1 MKNNNFKEVVL
12 GRKSIRQYD
21 TKVKISKDEM
31 DELLSEAM
39 QAPSAVNLQPWRLIV
54 VSSEEGKSHLKPFIG
69 SNTLQH
75 DSSSAMIVIFGDL
88 KCYDYAEKIYNEAVD
103 KGNMPKEVRDK
114 QLSFIL
120 PMYQGFSN
128 EKMKETVYIDTS
140 LMAMQL
146 MLVARAHGYDTN
158 AIGGFKKEGL
168 AERFDMDPSRYIP
181 TLIISIGKAAEEG
194 YSSVRLKP
202 ETVVKYY

>member
-21 TKVKISKDEM
+21 PKIKISKGEM

-39 QAPSAVNLQPWRLIV
+39 QAPSAVNLQPWRPVV
-54 VSSEEGKSHLKPFIG
+54 VSTVEGKDRLRPFIG

-75 DSSSAMIVIFGDL
+75 DTSSAMIVIFADL
-88 KCYDYAEKIYNEAVD
+88 KCYDYAEKIYNEAVEAG
-103 KGNMPKEVRDK
+103 KMPEEVRDK

-120 PMYQGFSN
+120 PTYQGYSN
-128 EKMKETVYIDTS
+128 EKMKETVYIDNS

-158 AIGGFKKEGL
+158 AIGGFKREGL
-168 AERFDMDPSRYIP
+168 AELFEMDPSRYVP

-194 YSSVRLKP
+194 YSSVRLSL